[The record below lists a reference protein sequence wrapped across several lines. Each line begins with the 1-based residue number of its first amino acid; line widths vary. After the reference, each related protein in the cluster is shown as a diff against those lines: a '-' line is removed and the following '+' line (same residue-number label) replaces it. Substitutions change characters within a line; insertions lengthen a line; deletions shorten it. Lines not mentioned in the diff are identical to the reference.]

1 MGKNSTITM
10 ADLMKKVNEGTATTR
25 ACQQVT
31 SEQIADLG
39 KAQQSGYDNIMQ
51 RIDEHE
57 DNMSKATY
65 HVCETVTQS
74 AGRTIREVRESECR
88 LSKKIDSI
96 GTAALGA
103 LDWITII
110 IVTILGGVGGWFFS
124 KCMISHQF
132 AAWVDRTDTVNY
144 VRDAAGNIVDITNT
158 TTATTVWPTVILTVL
173 LFAVV
178 GLTVSYAIC
187 SSIRER
193 EVD

>member
-1 MGKNSTITM
+1 MGKNSNVTM
-10 ADLMKKVNEGTATTR
+10 ADLMKKVNEGTATTK

-65 HVCETVTQS
+65 HVCEVVTQG
-74 AGRTIREVRESECR
+74 AGRTIREVRESESR

-124 KCMISHQF
+124 KCMIAHQF

-158 TTATTVWPTVILTVL
+158 TTATTVWPTVILTIV

>member
-1 MGKNSTITM
+1 MGKNSNVTM

-31 SEQIADLG
+31 SEQIAELG
-39 KAQQSGYDNIMQ
+39 KAQQSGYDNLMQ

-65 HVCETVTQS
+65 HVCETVTQG
-74 AGRTIREVRESECR
+74 AGRTIREVRESESR

-124 KCMISHQF
+124 RCMISHQF

-158 TTATTVWPTVILTVL
+158 TTATTVWPTVILTVV